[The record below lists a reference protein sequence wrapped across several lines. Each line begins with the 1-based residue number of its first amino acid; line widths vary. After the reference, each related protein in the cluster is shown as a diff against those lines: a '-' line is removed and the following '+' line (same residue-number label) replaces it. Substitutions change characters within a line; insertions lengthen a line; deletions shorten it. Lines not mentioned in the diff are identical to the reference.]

1 MEWSLLSSG
10 TQAAVS
16 NDSVLI
22 KMPYFYLALAAS
34 SYSHKSWIS
43 RFYITDENSSKYQVY
58 LTKVSFNSS
67 RKDPFKLGDG
77 LIYYLL
83 VCDHGFRFCSLTLL
97 RRNSVF
103 FFLSPSRNLFSLFLN
118 GRRKAFLPSSISYA
132 LSRNH

>member
-67 RKDPFKLGDG
+67 RKDPFKLEMGWFITFWFVTVDSG
-77 LIYYLL
+77 SAVLL
-83 VCDHGFRFCSLTLL
+83 SWDEIRS
-97 RRNSVF
+97 